1 MSRSARFD
9 EQSFSAT
16 QSKKAR
22 KLRRRKREL
31 DDDEDEDREVLP
43 RWKIIAVF
51 AAIGICF
58 AMLFPSLFAPLLSSM
73 FGWKRGGEPQQ
84 TAQPHHPYMQSNG
97 PPRPGGGPSRP
108 MPGRMPQPEIP
119 QSGRGGMFSW
129 MLPIYTVGV
138 MGFLIYTLVKM
149 NRRKKKR
156 RNRYE
161 DDIDEMDVSGSNSED
176 DDDSDRDGLGH
187 RNLRSIQ
194 SRLRETETAMAKI
207 LEQLEEIA
215 QAAPNGGF
223 DTAEL
228 MANYPP
234 DKLRETERNL
244 QELNRLNELRTK
256 QKREIAELDDV
267 EVEDLDDDQEIEDKH
282 PTYAEVVANKQAN
295 EEKSINRP
303 LHEDGTPFSYAEVIA
318 PKPEGT
324 KNNQSTQQVTHKPPV
339 HSDGTPLT
347 FAEVVSDKPI
357 EKPEEDLKSESVV
370 YTYANAADPTI
381 PPSRVFK
388 RAKRKRPY
396 GEGEAKTPSVED
408 AKKFEEQRQIV
419 ESLSSQ
425 KPEEQPA
432 IDDSEFPP
440 LVSDVA
446 NDETELSNESVDGDH
461 EEVIESPIMDPEE
474 FPPLPHVE
482 QPEDHNDEVQ
492 ETEEEVTIEDP
503 ILSSDEFP
511 PLPPAADPPMLH
523 HEVEETKTE
532 EPILDPE
539 QFPPLS
545 NEETEE
551 GDSTAQSTQK
561 PSQKSKRSNNKNR
574 RQRARREN

>member
-9 EQSFSAT
+9 EQSFSAA

-31 DDDEDEDREVLP
+31 DDDEEDREVLP

-73 FGWKRGGEPQQ
+73 FGWKRGAEPQQ

-97 PPRPGGGPSRP
+97 PPRPGGPSRP

-161 DDIDEMDVSGSNSED
+161 DDIDEMDVSSSNSD
-176 DDDSDRDGLGH
+176 DEDDSDRDGLGH

-194 SRLRETETAMAKI
+194 SRLRETESAMAKI

-223 DTAEL
+223 DSAEL

-256 QKREIAELDDV
+256 QQREIAEKLGDIDAEDMDD
-267 EVEDLDDDQEIEDKH
+267 EQDIEEKH
-282 PTYAEVVANKQAN
+282 PTYAEVVATKQGS

-303 LHEDGTPFSYAEVIA
+303 LHEDGTPLSYAEVVA
-318 PKPEGT
+318 PKSEGT
-324 KNNQSTQQVTHKPPV
+324 ENNQSTQHVAHKLPL

-347 FAEVVSDKPI
+347 FAEVVADKPI
-357 EKPEEDLKSESVV
+357 ETPNKELNGESVV

-396 GEGEAKTPSVED
+396 DEGEARKPGAED
-408 AKKFEEQRQIV
+408 ARKFEEQRKIV
-419 ESLSSQ
+419 KSLAAQ
-425 KPEEQPA
+425 KTQEQPS

-440 LVSDVA
+440 LVSNVP
-446 NDETELSNESVDGDH
+446 NDETEISNESAEVDH
-461 EEVIESPIMDPEE
+461 EEVIESPLMDPEE

-482 QPEDHNDEVQ
+482 KPEDQNEEVQ
-492 ETEEEVTIEDP
+492 QTEEVIIEEP
-503 ILSSDEFP
+503 ILSSEEFP
-511 PLPPAADPPMLH
+511 PLPPAADPPVLH
-523 HEVEETKTE
+523 HEGEQTKTE
-532 EPILDPE
+532 ESILDPE

-551 GDSTAQSTQK
+551 GESPTQK